1 MINEKITIVD
11 LGSYKI
17 KLLVI
22 SLNEKNYIDIHAKF
36 SIYSSGIKK
45 GNIVDIEKFSS
56 KIKSCIE
63 TVEKELKFKINNI
76 FVGINSL
83 NFNFLT
89 FGLSRNI
96 GSYEIEKKKIYK
108 I

>member
-45 GNIVDIEKFSS
+45 LEMYLSERRS
-56 KIKSCIE
+56 
-63 TVEKELKFKINNI
+63 
-76 FVGINSL
+76 
-83 NFNFLT
+83 NFNASDPLT
-89 FGLSRNI
+89 H
-96 GSYEIEKKKIYK
+96 IEQ
-108 I
+108 

>member
-1 MINEKITIVD
+1 MINEKITILD
-11 LGSYKI
+11 LGSHKI

-56 KIKSCIE
+56 KIKLFFRALVSFNVE
-63 TVEKELKFKINNI
+63 TFIIIHLI
-76 FVGINSL
+76 
-83 NFNFLT
+83 
-89 FGLSRNI
+89 
-96 GSYEIEKKKIYK
+96 
-108 I
+108 